1 MATTAHMVEEKKTL
15 LLFLPQKKFYQQ
27 VDCIRRRIRRLIANH
42 SLVTFFLTYYKQTPL
57 GINIIRN
64 CPF

>member
-1 MATTAHMVEEKKTL
+1 MVEEKKNFIVIPTRK
-15 LLFLPQKKFYQQ
+15 KKFYQQ

>member
-1 MATTAHMVEEKKTL
+1 MATTAHMVEEKNFIVIPTA
-15 LLFLPQKKFYQQ
+15 KKFYQQ

-42 SLVTFFLTYYKQTPL
+42 SLVTFFFLSYYKQTPL